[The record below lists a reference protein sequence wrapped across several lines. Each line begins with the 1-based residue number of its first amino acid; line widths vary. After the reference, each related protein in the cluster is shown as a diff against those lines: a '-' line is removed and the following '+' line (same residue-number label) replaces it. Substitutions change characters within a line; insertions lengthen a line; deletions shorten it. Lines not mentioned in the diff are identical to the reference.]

1 MIDVVDFFTN
11 NTTYSFKFKVK
22 ITGNTDGDVNAKDLP
37 LKHLSNFWRTLE
49 MQSITCEINIVL
61 IWSANTGLPLI
72 KNVFTSLAKSVLMRL
87 RLTEAAADTV
97 IQNTILGS
105 GTTALIISNE

>member
-49 MQSITCEINIVL
+49 MQSITCEI

-87 RLTEAAADTV
+87 GLTEAAADTV